1 MSFGA
6 SPGPVRGFHG
16 APRETN
22 ARKKRERMGYQGK
35 LSRGLN
41 LRETPGR
48 HILNASSLKPQASS
62 LKPQASSLKPQ
73 ASSLKPQASSLK
85 PQASSLKPQASSLK
99 PQASSLKPQASSLK
113 PQASSLKPQASS
125 SSLKPQASR
134 LDREPGLRPG
144 LGRRNDHGPARPG
157 GVLRLFGRICAT
169 DAPGSE
175 HSGGPKGRSASPG
188 GEYQLIHHRQ
198 A

>member
-1 MSFGA
+1 
-6 SPGPVRGFHG
+6 
-16 APRETN
+16 
-22 ARKKRERMGYQGK
+22 MGSQGK
-35 LSRGLN
+35 LSRSLN

-48 HILNASSLKPQASS
+48 HILSASSLKPQE
-62 LKPQASSLKPQ
+62 
-73 ASSLKPQASSLK
+73 
-85 PQASSLKPQASSLK
+85 
-99 PQASSLKPQASSLK
+99 
-113 PQASSLKPQASS
+113 
-125 SSLKPQASR
+125 

-175 HSGGPKGRSASPG
+175 HSGGPKGRFASPG
-188 GEYQLIHHRQ
+188 GEYQLIPHRQ